1 MLKKT
6 LKVIFDRSSYL
17 LLNIRE
23 DIFIEVEHLKNFA
36 LLGFLYIGVSV
47 VLLAVGLILDA
58 AIVVHS
64 EGLIVLAVL
73 GLL

>member
-1 MLKKT
+1 M
-6 LKVIFDRSSYL
+6 
-17 LLNIRE
+17 
-23 DIFIEVEHLKNFA
+23 
-36 LLGFLYIGVSV
+36 LGFLYIGVSV

>member
-23 DIFIEVEHLKNFA
+23 DIFIEVDSLKNLA